1 MKYDVIHFEALGSEA
16 IHLKDEMNRAIKD
29 KKLPD
34 NFNYLVVTENLQT
47 FLQKNRNI
55 KLPDLITT
63 KTHSILPKYY
73 LAEKK
78 RSIITR
84 SAGYD
89 HFEHLQSI
97 INLASLREYCIEAV
111 SQTAIKLLYATAGRL
126 NEYARKTEIFER
138 NEINSFLQLGKHV
151 MATVFGAGKIG
162 LGIYKLL
169 VANNLSVQAVDIRE
183 KELREIYHDSVKFV
197 SKEEALR
204 NSDIIINVMNLTKE
218 KKSRFYNI
226 GYFSEKEFDIAK
238 KGVIFINVTRGEI
251 APESVLLKYYKKGI
265 ISGIGLD
272 VFSNE
277 AAFSKFLKKEVN
289 TDNLDSIAAKE
300 IINKSIS
307 QEENFYVQPHQGF
320 NSDIA
325 SSIKAKETIK
335 HICDWYK
342 NQGKRFNE
350 QLPYYLE

>member
-16 IHLKDEMNRAIKD
+16 VHLKDEMNRAIKD

-63 KTHSILPKYY
+63 KTHSVLPKYY

-78 RSIITR
+78 RSVITR

-138 NEINSFLQLGKHV
+138 NEISSFLQLGKHV
-151 MATVFGAGKIG
+151 MATVFGVGKIG

-183 KELREIYHDSVKFV
+183 KELRERLSFIEKISSSEEGRIATRMGKFY
-197 SKEEALR
+197 
-204 NSDIIINVMNLTKE
+204 E
-218 KKSRFYNI
+218 KH
-226 GYFSEKEFDIAK
+226 
-238 KGVIFINVTRGEI
+238 
-251 APESVLLKYYKKGI
+251 
-265 ISGIGLD
+265 
-272 VFSNE
+272 
-277 AAFSKFLKKEVN
+277 
-289 TDNLDSIAAKE
+289 
-300 IINKSIS
+300 
-307 QEENFYVQPHQGF
+307 NFY
-320 NSDIA
+320 
-325 SSIKAKETIK
+325 
-335 HICDWYK
+335 
-342 NQGKRFNE
+342 
-350 QLPYYLE
+350 